1 MLACPECERPLAVGR
16 CDCRRDWTET
26 GGVPDIYVAA
36 PERGEDPALTA
47 RIHQFY
53 EDRPAE
59 DVRPEAD
66 PVLVALDAI
75 LADTARVVD
84 LGCGTGAAAAWLG
97 RDGRSVLGVDLAM
110 SALLRAESNR
120 RRDGLEGLSFVRGNL
135 LRPPVRA
142 AGADVVLCLGS
153 LETCG
158 APEGGVAAA
167 AALLRPGGLLLA
179 RVATPWGPE
188 TPPDKAPP
196 HDGRY
201 PPDVVREWF
210 DAAGL
215 RPLDRQDTPVLQA
228 VLTPPGGGLRGAL
241 RSARWSWLGGGPAVA
256 VIAGRRQG

>member
-1 MLACPECERPLAVGR
+1 M
-16 CDCRRDWTET
+16 
-26 GGVPDIYVAA
+26 PDIYVAA

-47 RIHQFY
+47 QIHQFY
-53 EDRPAE
+53 EDRPA
-59 DVRPEAD
+59 DDRVRPTDD
-66 PVLVALDAI
+66 PLLVAVDGVFP
-75 LADTARVVD
+75 DTARMVD
-84 LGCGTGAAAAWLG
+84 LGCGSGAAAAWLG

-120 RRDGLEGLSFVRGNL
+120 RRDGLEGVSFVRGNL

-142 AGADVVLCLGS
+142 AGADLVLCLGS

-158 APEGGVAAA
+158 APEEGVAAA

-210 DAAGL
+210 EAAGL
-215 RPLDRQDTPVLQA
+215 RPLDRLESPVLQA
-228 VLTPPGGGLRGAL
+228 VVTPLGRGIRGAL
-241 RSARWSWLGGGPAVA
+241 RSVRWSWLGGGPAVA
-256 VIAGRRQG
+256 VVAGRRPG